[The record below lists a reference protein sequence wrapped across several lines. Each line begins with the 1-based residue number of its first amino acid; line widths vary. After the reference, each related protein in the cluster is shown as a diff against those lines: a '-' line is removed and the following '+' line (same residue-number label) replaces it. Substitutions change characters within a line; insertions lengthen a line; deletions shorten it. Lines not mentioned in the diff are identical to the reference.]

1 MCRFIYSIPQFVTR
15 VWGIRI
21 VVTSDLIFE
30 VLHVPRVAHPDY
42 PGCNHLRTVSKD
54 ELMSLFCETPSSWGD
69 HQNTPCSGFV
79 KGPRFFN
86 MVMAFILHPLSHYN
100 NITEPCARF
109 LLSLLEDISIDF
121 PSHFILSLIDVY
133 KDTATRD
140 KLIFPSTITTIIRHS
155 FVFCPVSDYFSVMG
169 AIDTTTIRWS
179 KVQLCPRRT

>member
-69 HQNTPCSGFV
+69 HQNTPYSAFA
-79 KGPRFFN
+79 KGPE
-86 MVMAFILHPLSHYN
+86 VLKHGD
-100 NITEPCARF
+100 
-109 LLSLLEDISIDF
+109 DIHS
-121 PSHFILSLIDVY
+121 S
-133 KDTATRD
+133 
-140 KLIFPSTITTIIRHS
+140 S
-155 FVFCPVSDYFSVMG
+155 FVS
-169 AIDTTTIRWS
+169 
-179 KVQLCPRRT
+179 L